1 MIKLIVSDMDGTLL
15 NDEKKMP
22 EGFYALLPRL
32 KEKGIRFVV
41 ASGRQYPSLKR
52 DFAEHIRDVTVIAEN
67 GAFVVQD
74 GKELYFKGMSHEQ
87 ICHCLQAIRTLDKV
101 EPLLCAKYCGYTE
114 SPELYDVLVSPK
126 FHYDMELVENLYDER
141 EGVTKVSMVEYG
153 GKGAHDCY
161 VKLLPLLTDEMTLVE
176 SGGEC
181 LDTGL
186 KGVTKGRAVAELQK
200 MWNITPEETAV
211 FGDQF
216 NDVEMFTQAAYS
228 YAMENAP
235 EEVKKKAR
243 FIAGDNNKGAV
254 VDVIKALTGLH

>member
-22 EGFYALLPRL
+22 EGFYELLPRL

-52 DFAEHIRDVTVIAEN
+52 DFAEHIGDVTVIAEN

-74 GKELYFKGMSHEQ
+74 GKELYFKGMNHGQ
-87 ICHCLQAIRTLDKV
+87 IQHCLDAVATLDKV
-101 EPLLCAKYCGYTE
+101 EPILCAKYCGYTA
-114 SPELYDVLVSPK
+114 SQELYDLLISPK
-126 FHYDMELVENLYDER
+126 FHYDMQLVDSLYDITED
-141 EGVTKVSMVEYG
+141 VTKVSMVEYG

-161 VKLLPLLTDEMTLVE
+161 VKLLPLLTEEMTLVE

-186 KGVTKGRAVAELQK
+186 QGVTKGRAIAELQE
-200 MWNITPEETAV
+200 MWKITPEETVV

-216 NDVEMFTQAAYS
+216 NDVEMFAQAAYS
-228 YAMENAP
+228 YAMEKAP
-235 EEVKKKAR
+235 EGVKKKAR
-243 FIAGDNNKGAV
+243 FIAGDNNDGAV
-254 VDVIKALTGLH
+254 VRVIRELTGL